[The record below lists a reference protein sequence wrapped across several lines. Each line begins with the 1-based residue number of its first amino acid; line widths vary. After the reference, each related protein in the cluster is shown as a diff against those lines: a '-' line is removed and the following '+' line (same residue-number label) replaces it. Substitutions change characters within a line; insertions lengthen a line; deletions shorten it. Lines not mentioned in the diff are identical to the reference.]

1 MQLLERERCLA
12 ELSQYLDAA
21 RRRTGSVVLVY
32 GEAGVGKS
40 ALLRQFRDGT
50 REARVL
56 WGGCDDLFAP
66 QPLAPIYDIARQIQG
81 PVLTA
86 LESGAPRSDLFAA
99 MLREL
104 TRTATVAVFEDMH
117 WADEATLDLLK
128 FLGRRI
134 DSTPSI
140 VIVSYRDDEVGPRHP
155 LRAVIG
161 DLPRASTHRLP
172 IAPLSEPA
180 VVQLAHAAGRS
191 PEGLFRVTSGNPLFL
206 TELLATQT
214 EGVPATVRDAVLAR
228 AARLIP
234 ESRSVAELVAVV
246 PGRAEP
252 WLLAQVA
259 AGETAMEGCLSIGM
273 VLFEDGALGYRHELV
288 RHVLEDA
295 LLPSRRQSLHGLVL
309 TALASRPDI
318 PAARLA
324 HHADGAGDA
333 TAVVRFAPLAARQAA
348 AVGAHREAVSQ
359 YRMALRHAGGLA
371 PADRAGL
378 QEALAYECYLTSQ
391 HEVGA
396 EAQSAA
402 LAVWRAS
409 GQRVN
414 EANALRWLSRFS
426 WFIGRRADADGYA
439 AESIAV
445 LESLPPGRELAMAY
459 ANRAQLDMEAHENSS
474 SMTFARKAAAL
485 AEQLGANDILSDA
498 LNTLGTARLI
508 TGDADGWA
516 DLSRSLLLAQ
526 SGNFQALVARGF
538 TNLCAMAVSRREY
551 QTAAD
556 FLREGLAYSEQHQLD
571 SWWLYL
577 LAYSARL
584 KFELSDWAGA
594 SDDADA
600 VLRHPHSTP
609 VTRIPTLRVL
619 AHLRVR
625 RGDPDAAGPLA
636 EARALCGP
644 IKELQRLGSLAAVEA
659 EAAWLAGDTDGVIR
673 AAQIPYEWVSQRQD
687 PRMKG
692 ELALWLWRAGA
703 LADPPTDIAQPYAA
717 EIAGEWRAAADMWR
731 ALGCR
736 YESATLFG
744 WYGSEAEQRRAL
756 TLLHELGAAPAESA
770 LRQRLRAQG
779 VRKLPRGARASTR
792 GNRFQLTRR
801 EAEVLD
807 LLSQGLSNALIARR
821 LFLST
826 KTVDH
831 HVSTIL
837 AKLSV
842 KSRGEAVAVA
852 RRVSDQGR

>member
-1 MQLLERERCLA
+1 MELLEREQCLA
-12 ELSQYLDAA
+12 ELSRRLDAA
-21 RRRTGSVVLVY
+21 RGGAGSVLLVY

-40 ALLRQFRDGT
+40 ALLRHFRDST
-50 REARVL
+50 RHARVL

-66 QPLAPIYDIARQIQG
+66 QPLAPVYDIARQIQG
-81 PVLTA
+81 PVLA
-86 LESGAPRSDLFAA
+86 AFDSGAPRSELFAA
-99 MLREL
+99 LFREL
-104 TRTATVAVFEDMH
+104 AGTASVAVFEDVH

-134 DSTPSI
+134 DSTPSM
-140 VIVSYRDDEVGPRHP
+140 VVVSYRDDEVGPRHP

-172 IAPLSEPA
+172 IAPLSEAA
-180 VVQLAHAAGRS
+180 VAQLAHAAGRS
-191 PEGLFRVTSGNPLFL
+191 SEGLFRITSGNPLFL

-214 EGVPATVRDAVLAR
+214 EDVPATVRDAVLAR

-234 ESRSVAELVAVV
+234 ESRSVAELAAVI
-246 PGRAEP
+246 PGRTES

-259 AGETAMEGCLSIGM
+259 ASEAAIDGCLSIGM

-288 RHVLEDA
+288 RRVLEQA
-295 LLPSRRQSLHGLVL
+295 LLPSRRQALHGLVL
-309 TALASRPDI
+309 ASLAARPDI
-318 PAARLA
+318 PAARLS

-333 TAVVRFAPLAARQAA
+333 AGVVRFAPLAGRQAS

-359 YRMALRHAGGLA
+359 YQMALRHAGGLA
-371 PADRAGL
+371 PDDRAML

-391 HEVGA
+391 HERGA

-409 GQRVN
+409 GLRVN

-426 WFIGRRADADGYA
+426 WFAGRRTDADRYA
-439 AESIAV
+439 AESIAA
-445 LESLPPGRELAMAY
+445 LELLPASRELAMAY
-459 ANRAQLDMEAHENSS
+459 ANRAQLDMEAHENASAIN
-474 SMTFARKAAAL
+474 FAQKAVAL
-485 AEQLGANDILSDA
+485 AEQLEANEVLSDA

-508 TGDADGWA
+508 TGEAEGWT
-516 DLSRSLLLAQ
+516 DLSRSMALART
-526 SGNFQALVARGF
+526 GDFQALVARGF
-538 TNLCAMAVSRREY
+538 TNVCAMAVSRREY
-551 QTAAD
+551 QKAAD
-556 FLREGLAYSEQHQLD
+556 YLREGLAYCEQRQLD

-584 KFELSDWAGA
+584 KFELSDWSGA

-609 VTRIPTLRVL
+609 VTRIPTLKVL

-644 IKELQRLGSLAAVEA
+644 IQELQRLGSLAAVEA
-659 EAAWLAGDTDGVIR
+659 EAAWLAGDAEGVIR
-673 AAQIPYEWVSQRQD
+673 AAQTPYERVSQRQD

-692 ELALWLWRAGA
+692 ELAIWLWRVGA
-703 LADPPTDIAQPYAA
+703 LAQAPTGIAQPYAF
-717 EIAGEWRAAADMWR
+717 EIAGDWRAAAAMWR
-731 ALGCR
+731 TLGCR
-736 YESATLFG
+736 YECATLFG
-744 WYGSEAEQRRAL
+744 WYGSEAEQRGAL
-756 TLLHELGAAPAESA
+756 TLLHELGATPAETA
-770 LRQRLRAQG
+770 LRQRLRARG

-792 GNRFQLTRR
+792 GNRFRLTRR
-801 EAEVLD
+801 EAEVLQ
-807 LLSQGLSNALIARR
+807 LLSQGLSNGAIARR

-826 KTVDH
+826 KTIDH

-842 KSRGEAVAVA
+842 KSRAEAVVVA
-852 RRVSDQGR
+852 RRGSDQVH